1 MPPCRFFAVLA
12 IPAHLSGEADGTLL
26 VYLDQSEQA
35 NALSRYFGLIAGVTL
50 LLLGAGVATP
60 IALAW
65 TRSRQRLEAEARL
78 RYLETHDPLTCPI
91 ARRSTTF

>member
-1 MPPCRFFAVLA
+1 M
-12 IPAHLSGEADGTLL
+12 L

-35 NALSRYFGLIAGVTL
+35 KVLSRYFGLIAAVTM

-65 TRSRQRLEAEARL
+65 TRSRESGGRKSVCAISR
-78 RYLETHDPLTCPI
+78 I
-91 ARRSTTF
+91 TTR